1 MKSSLWT
8 VIVSLIRSILQELT
22 AAFKPGEWNAVVKK
36 LQQTNRRTFL
46 LTIRNLIPQLLIYY
60 ILLSPIVAA
69 PLYNMMLFHPSM
81 AGTYNAHS
89 IIGTKIENV
98 YFNSRNG
105 SKLHG
110 WYLPAAK
117 AKRVIL
123 ISHGN
128 GGNLT
133 NRMPLIAMFLRQ
145 GLSVFVYDYQG
156 YGLSAGSPTISNMK
170 EDGTAAFDWLLSNKH
185 YSEQDI
191 VVFGESLGTG
201 IACQLSAH
209 RHVAAII
216 LQSPYTS
223 LRDLARL
230 KIFWLRLYPDALFS
244 SQDQLDNLKLLEQPH
259 APLLLV
265 HGARDK
271 VIPITCSEKLYS
283 MAQPQKTFVRLENA
297 AHNDIYDVAFEQYTA
312 SVHEFLRSSI
322 SVTTRY

>member
-1 MKSSLWT
+1 M
-8 VIVSLIRSILQELT
+8 IVSFIRSLLQELT

-81 AGTYNAHS
+81 AGTYNARS
-89 IIGTKIENV
+89 IIDTKIENV
-98 YFNSRNG
+98 HFTSRNG

-110 WYLPAAK
+110 WYLPAIQGK
-117 AKRVIL
+117 GVVL

-145 GLSVFVYDYQG
+145 GMSVFIYDYQG
-156 YGLSAGSPTISNMK
+156 YGLSNGTPSITKMK
-170 EDGTAAFDWLLSNKH
+170 EDGAAAFDWLLSNKH

-201 IACQLSAH
+201 IACQLAAKKK
-209 RHVAAII
+209 VAGII
-216 LQSPYTS
+216 LQSPYIS

-265 HGARDK
+265 HGAHDK
-271 VIPITCSEKLYS
+271 VIPITCSEKLFS
-283 MAQPQKTFVRLENA
+283 LAQPQKTFVRLENA
-297 AHNDIYDVAFEQYTA
+297 SHNDIYDVDFEQYTA
-312 SVHEFLRSSI
+312 SVHEFLRALVSMK
-322 SVTTRY
+322 TDY